1 MISREELRQLAS
13 FECRHPDELAISF
26 YFKPSTPQDKSHREE
41 GILAK
46 DLVRK
51 TIQELQVNGRF
62 RDAIEDLGRILELAE
77 RLHGNQ
83 ARSKVVFA
91 CGGDGRKIW
100 HEFDVPTVAG
110 STKLFVNRRFHL
122 KPLAPVFSEYP
133 RLWVALVDRQRA
145 RFLETQFE
153 QFRELAAV
161 TNPLPR
167 HGRSDGYSGYDAG
180 HSERHEENDFRRH
193 YQIVAETLKNGV
205 EKKLFEAFVIGCH
218 DVNWP
223 ELEGQLHP
231 YVQKKLL
238 GHFSADLN
246 TLTDAQAKQEAEG
259 IVRES
264 LQRHHESLVREA
276 IEGAKSNGLG
286 VTGLRRVLRATEM
299 GEVETLLMTV
309 DYAARAVEC
318 TSCGHMD
325 SHLVPYCPLCG
336 RATRQLD
343 DVCEALVPAVIKNGI
358 GLVLVPRDETLDRV
372 GNIAALLRF
381 RADRNTNQLLAA
393 S

>member
-51 TIQELQVNGRF
+51 TIQELQMNGRF
-62 RDAIEDLGRILELAE
+62 RGGLEDLRRIQELAE

-83 ARSKVVFA
+83 ARGKVVFA
-91 CGGDGRKIW
+91 CSTRGVW
-100 HEFDVPTVAG
+100 HEFDVPAGVAT
-110 STKLFVNRRFHL
+110 TKLFVNRRFHL
-122 KPLAPVFSEYP
+122 RPLAAVFSEYP
-133 RLWVALVDRQRA
+133 RLWVALVERQSA
-145 RFLETQFE
+145 RFVEIQFE
-153 QFRELAAV
+153 QIQEHAALM
-161 TNPLPR
+161 NPVPR

-180 HSERHEENDFRRH
+180 HSERHEENDYRLH
-193 YQIVAETLKNGV
+193 YQIVAETLKHAA
-205 EKKLFEAFVIGCH
+205 EKKQFEALIIGCR

-223 ELEGQLHP
+223 EFHGLLHP
-231 YVQKKLL
+231 YVQKKIL
-238 GHFSADLN
+238 GHFSADLS
-246 TLTDAQAKQEAEG
+246 TLTDAQAKQEAER

-264 LQRHHESLVREA
+264 LQQHHDNLIREV
-276 IEGAKSNGLG
+276 IDGARSNGLG

-299 GEVETLLMTV
+299 GEVETLLMAS
-309 DYAARAVEC
+309 DYTARAVEC
-318 TSCGHMD
+318 TSCGHVD

-343 DVCEALVPAVIKNGI
+343 DVCEALVPVAIKNNI

>member
-1 MISREELRQLAS
+1 MITREELRKLAS
-13 FECRHPDELAISF
+13 FECRQPDGLAISF

-51 TIQELQVNGRF
+51 TIQELQINGRF
-62 RDAIEDLGRILELAE
+62 GDAIGDLERILDLAE

-83 ARSKVVFA
+83 ARGKVVFA
-91 CGGDGRKIW
+91 CGTSGIW
-100 HEFDVPTVAG
+100 SEFDVPPGVA

-122 KPLAPVFSEYP
+122 RPLVPVFSEYP
-133 RLWVALVDRQRA
+133 RLWIALVDRQGA
-145 RFLETQFE
+145 RFLEIQFE
-153 QFRELAAV
+153 QLRERAAL
-161 TNPLPR
+161 TNPTPR

-193 YQIVAETLKNGV
+193 YQAVAETLKNGA
-205 EKKLFEAFVIGCH
+205 ENKQFEALIIGCH

-223 ELEGQLHP
+223 DLQGQLHP
-231 YVQKKLL
+231 YVKKKLL
-238 GHFSADLN
+238 GRFSADLS
-246 TLTDAQAKQEAEG
+246 TFTDAQAKREAER
-259 IVRES
+259 IVGES
-264 LQRHHESLVREA
+264 LQRHHQDLIREA

-299 GEVETLLMTV
+299 GEVETLLMSAN
-309 DYAARAVEC
+309 YAARAVEC
-318 TSCGHMD
+318 TACGHMD

-343 DVCEALVPAVIKNGI
+343 DVCEALVPVAIKNNI
-358 GLVLVPRDETLDRV
+358 GLVLLPAGETLDRI

>member
-51 TIQELQVNGRF
+51 TIQELQMNGRF
-62 RDAIEDLGRILELAE
+62 RGGLEDLRRILDLAE
-77 RLHGNQ
+77 QLHGNQ
-83 ARSKVVFA
+83 ARGKVVFA
-91 CGGDGRKIW
+91 CGARDIW
-100 HEFDVPTVAG
+100 HEFDVPAGVAT
-110 STKLFVNRRFHL
+110 TKLFVNRRFHL
-122 KPLAPVFSEYP
+122 RPLAAVFSEYP
-133 RLWVALVDRQRA
+133 RLWVALVERQSA
-145 RFLETQFE
+145 RFVEIQFE
-153 QFRELAAV
+153 QVQEHAALM
-161 TNPLPR
+161 NPVPR

-180 HSERHEENDFRRH
+180 HSERHEENDYRRH
-193 YQIVAETLKNGV
+193 YQIVAETLKHAA
-205 EKKLFEAFVIGCH
+205 EKKQFEALIIGCR

-223 ELEGQLHP
+223 EFHGLLHP
-231 YVQKKLL
+231 YVQKKIL
-238 GHFSADLN
+238 GHFSADLG
-246 TLTDAQAKQEAEG
+246 TLTDAQAKQEAER

-264 LQRHHESLVREA
+264 LQQHHENLIREV
-276 IEGAKSNGLG
+276 IDGARSNGLG

-299 GEVETLLMTV
+299 GEVETLLMTS
-309 DYAARAVEC
+309 DYTARAVEC

-343 DVCEALVPAVIKNGI
+343 DICEALVPVAIKNNI
-358 GLVLVPRDETLDRV
+358 GLVLVPRDESIDRV

>member
-41 GILAK
+41 TILAK
-46 DLVRK
+46 DMVGK
-51 TIQELQVNGRF
+51 TIQELQMNGRHHN
-62 RDAIEDLGRILELAE
+62 AINDLERILELAE

-83 ARSKVVFA
+83 ARGKVVFA
-91 CGGDGRKIW
+91 CSASDIW
-100 HEFDVPTVAG
+100 YEFDVPAVVA

-122 KPLAPVFSEYP
+122 RPLVPVFSEYP

-145 RFLETQFE
+145 RFLEIQFE
-153 QFRELAAV
+153 QFREHAALM
-161 TNPLPR
+161 NPLPR

-180 HSERHEENDFRRH
+180 HSERHEENDFRKH
-193 YQIVAETLKNGV
+193 YQIVAETLKNGA
-205 EKKLFEAFVIGCH
+205 EKKQFEALVIGCH

-223 ELEGQLHP
+223 ELQNQLHP

-238 GHFSADLN
+238 GHFSADLG
-246 TLTDAQAKQEAEG
+246 TLTDAQAKQHAEH
-259 IVRES
+259 IVHES
-264 LQRHHESLVREA
+264 LQRHHENQVRDA

-309 DYAARAVEC
+309 DYTARAVEC
-318 TSCGHMD
+318 TACGHMD

-343 DVCEALVPAVIKNGI
+343 DVCEALVPAAIKNSI

-381 RADRNTNQLLAA
+381 RADRNTNQLMAA

>member
-1 MISREELRQLAS
+1 MISREELRQLAT

-26 YFKPSTPQDKSHREE
+26 YFKPPTPQDKSHREE

-51 TIQELQVNGRF
+51 TIQELQIHGRF
-62 RDAIEDLGRILELAE
+62 PGAVKDLQRILELAE
-77 RLHGNQ
+77 QLHGNQ
-83 ARSKVVFA
+83 ARGKVVFA
-91 CGGDGRKIW
+91 CNERDIW
-100 HEFDVPTVAG
+100 REFDVPAG
-110 STKLFVNRRFHL
+110 AATTKLFVNRRFHL
-122 KPLAPVFSEYP
+122 RPLVPVFSDYP
-133 RLWVALVDRQRA
+133 RLWVALVDRQHA
-145 RFLETQFE
+145 RFLEIQFE
-153 QFRELAAV
+153 QVREHPKL
-161 TNPLPR
+161 TNPIPR

-180 HSERHEENDFRRH
+180 HSERHEENDYRRH
-193 YQIVAETLKNGV
+193 YQSVADTLKHAA
-205 EKKLFEAFVIGCH
+205 EKKQFEALVIGCH

-223 ELEGQLHP
+223 ELQGQLHP

-238 GHFSADLN
+238 GHFSADLGAIS
-246 TLTDAQAKQEAEG
+246 DVQAKQEADR

-264 LQRHHESLVREA
+264 LQQHHENLVREV
-276 IEGAKSNGLG
+276 IDGARSNGLG

-299 GEVETLLMTV
+299 GEVETLLMTS

-318 TSCGHMD
+318 TACGHMD

-343 DVCEALVPAVIKNGI
+343 DICEALVPAAIKNSI

>member
-1 MISREELRQLAS
+1 MISREELRQLAT

-26 YFKPSTPQDKSHREE
+26 YFKPPTPQDKSHREE

-51 TIQELQVNGRF
+51 TIQELQIHGRF
-62 RDAIEDLGRILELAE
+62 PGAVKDLQRILELAE
-77 RLHGNQ
+77 QLHGNQ
-83 ARSKVVFA
+83 ARGKVVFA
-91 CGGDGRKIW
+91 CNERDVWR
-100 HEFDVPTVAG
+100 EFDVPAG
-110 STKLFVNRRFHL
+110 AATTKLFVNRRFHL
-122 KPLAPVFSEYP
+122 RPLVPVFSDYP
-133 RLWVALVDRQRA
+133 RLWVGLVDRQHA
-145 RFLETQFE
+145 RFLEIQFE
-153 QFRELAAV
+153 QVSEQPKL
-161 TNPLPR
+161 TNPIPR

-180 HSERHEENDFRRH
+180 HSERHEENDYHRH
-193 YQIVAETLKNGV
+193 YQSIADTLKHAA
-205 EKKLFEAFVIGCH
+205 EKKQFEALVIGCH

-223 ELEGQLHP
+223 ELQGQLHP

-238 GHFSADLN
+238 GHFSADVG
-246 TLTDAQAKQEAEG
+246 TISDVQAKQEADR

-264 LQRHHESLVREA
+264 LQQHHENLVREV
-276 IEGAKSNGLG
+276 IDGARSNGLG

-299 GEVETLLMTV
+299 GEVETLLMTS

-318 TSCGHMD
+318 TACGHMD

-343 DVCEALVPAVIKNGI
+343 DICEALVPAAIKNSI

-381 RADRNTNQLLAA
+381 RADRNTNQLQAA

>member
-51 TIQELQVNGRF
+51 TIQELQMNGRF
-62 RDAIEDLGRILELAE
+62 RGALEDLQRILELAE
-77 RLHGNQ
+77 RLYGNQ
-83 ARSKVVFA
+83 ARGKIVFA
-91 CGGDGRKIW
+91 CSARNIW
-100 HEFDVPTVAG
+100 HEFEVPAGVAT
-110 STKLFVNRRFHL
+110 TKLFVNRRFHL
-122 KPLAPVFSEYP
+122 RPLVPVFSEYP

-145 RFLETQFE
+145 RFLEIQFE
-153 QFRELAAV
+153 QFHERAALM
-161 TNPLPR
+161 NPLPR

-180 HSERHEENDFRRH
+180 HSERHEENDYRRH
-193 YQIVAETLKNGV
+193 FQIVAETLKHGA
-205 EKKLFEAFVIGCH
+205 EKKQFEALVIGCH

-223 ELEGQLHP
+223 ELQGQLHP

-238 GHFSADLN
+238 GHFSADLG
-246 TLTDAQAKQEAEG
+246 TLTDVQAKQEAECV
-259 IVRES
+259 VRES
-264 LQRHHESLVREA
+264 LRRHHEDLIREVIDEA
-276 IEGAKSNGLG
+276 RSNGLG

-299 GEVETLLMTV
+299 GEVETLLMTS
-309 DYAARAVEC
+309 DYTARAVEC
-318 TSCGHMD
+318 TACGHMD

-343 DVCEALVPAVIKNGI
+343 DICEALVPAAIKNSI